1 MAPERLRI
9 LIEFWPKE
17 LEPHLTILATLW
29 LRSPGQVGVGGGRE
43 GRLKAGVKMKEEKR
57 EGAPRES
64 EFRSGRPRDEE
75 EGKKGGER
83 EGRIPRNGR
92 RDGRKGTIW
101 SLCAP
106 SVVRT
111 PNSPYTVEL
120 TRSPSDIPIL
130 EINLK

>member
-64 EFRSGRPRDEE
+64 EFRSRRED
-75 EGKKGGER
+75 GGR
-83 EGRIPRNGR
+83 EGG
-92 RDGRKGTIW
+92 
-101 SLCAP
+101 
-106 SVVRT
+106 
-111 PNSPYTVEL
+111 
-120 TRSPSDIPIL
+120 
-130 EINLK
+130 